1 MDAPFLGFPDTQAFL
16 RELRANNERAWFT
29 AHKADY
35 ERVFKAPAEAFV
47 AELRPRLE
55 ALAGVPLGGKLFRIH
70 RDVRF
75 SKDKSPYNTHLHLG
89 FQHQRAGGEPRR
101 RGGFYFGLDPETL
114 TLGVGAFDFGPADLE
129 RYRKAV
135 ADDSWG
141 GDLAGLVASLG
152 ARQHDADLK
161 RVPAP
166 YPADHPRAELLK
178 RKGLNVW
185 RDIDDPAL
193 VASPDLVDAVVAHFA
208 ALDAVNVW
216 LTDVLEG

>member
-16 RELRANNERAWFT
+16 QDLRANNERAWFQ
-29 AHKADY
+29 ANKARY
-35 ERVFKAPAEAFV
+35 ERAYKAPAEAFV

-55 ALAGVPLGGKLFRIH
+55 ALAEVALGGKLFRIH

-75 SKDKSPYNTHLHLG
+75 SKDKSPYNAHLHIG

-101 RGGFYFGLDPETL
+101 RGGFYFGLDPDKL
-114 TLGVGAFDFGPADLE
+114 TLGVGAFDFGPADLD

-135 ADDSWG
+135 ADDGWG
-141 GDLAGLVASLG
+141 GDLEALLAGLD
-152 ARQHDADLK
+152 ARLYEAELK

-166 YPADHPRAELLK
+166 YPADHPRADLLK
-178 RKGLNVW
+178 HKGLSAW
-185 RDIDDPAL
+185 RDVDDPAL
-193 VASPDLVDAVVAHFA
+193 VASPGLVDAVMTHFE
-208 ALDAVNVW
+208 ALDPLNVW